1 MSESKTPFN
10 MFKADA
16 GDFLVFRCA
25 FDAERDYNVL
35 EVRDAKEAR
44 HLVALLKEAL
54 EKFDE

>member
-1 MSESKTPFN
+1 